1 MIGRWVA
8 FCHVMQFNGVKGKS
22 DYLSILLQHVE
33 KKWEVDFRNIFGFKN
48 NHHVMISSP
57 ITVKFFCKRVTNTL
71 RLVSSYKIALSMN

>member
-1 MIGRWVA
+1 
-8 FCHVMQFNGVKGKS
+8 MQFNGVKGKS

-33 KKWEVDFRNIFGFKN
+33 KIWEVDFRNIFGFKY